1 MSAEKFITEDS
12 ALSTRKSEDVSVINE
27 DDGTSSLAL
36 AESEKAWML
45 LAAGKTM
52 DMVASWRR
60 RLQAKICL
68 WQRKKGW
75 WSNVASSEEPRVA
88 CRVFPSD

>member
-60 RLQAKICL
+60 LQAKNCL